1 MTDRERWIVY
11 PLLFLALGAA
21 LRDKLAKQTRAKQ
34 IVCEQLYLVDSEGRP
49 VAAMTGS
56 ELRFNLDGG
65 RGNGFIEANTIDG
78 ESLFERGQPVGTA
91 IAARLYQQF
100 LNVVSQLRVVP
111 TRPTPNRRIVPS
123 TVPPAN
129 EVPEGAAAPLQ
140 ADPVRGPQL
149 ELPAEPGAAS

>member
-111 TRPTPNRRIVPS
+111 GRAAPNRRIEPKNPS
-123 TVPPAN
+123 PPSEASAGEAATPPASGGG
-129 EVPEGAAAPLQ
+129 PELAP
-140 ADPVRGPQL
+140 
-149 ELPAEPGAAS
+149 PAEPTGNP